1 MLNDIRWKFVAV
13 TAILAMAVSLLSGG
27 LSGIG
32 FGTLIMRALIGGIL
46 FAGLAAGLNLLIA
59 RLFPEIL
66 DLYSDTESTGPID
79 GDDPE
84 STGTRV
90 DIELPAENP
99 VIPGADEDDRTSFQQ
114 PVPEGSKPTESAEAG
129 DDEGVAAAEPV
140 GDLDRFSGDFSDVD
154 EEGSSRSSK
163 GDGVM
168 GDHDPE
174 EIAQAI
180 HTVISRDEKG

>member
-32 FGTLIMRALIGGIL
+32 FGTLIMRALIGGVL
-46 FAGLAAGLNLLIA
+46 FAGLAAGLNILIA

-66 DLYSDTESTGPID
+66 DFYSETESAGFDAGESTG
-79 GDDPE
+79 G
-84 STGTRV
+84 TGTRV
-90 DIELPAENP
+90 DIELPEEAP
-99 VIPGADEDDRTSFQQ
+99 DIPTAAQ
-114 PVPEGSKPTESAEAG
+114 EGSATAGETADGGSDPVVPGGDSVEIAEG
-129 DDEGVAAAEPV
+129 DRM
-140 GDLDRFSGDFSDVD
+140 GDLDRFSSDFSDID
-154 EEGSSRSSK
+154 DEGSSRSSK